1 MTKGAVLQRNL
12 TTTQKLTTFDNGEN
26 QQLVHNYNCLYNILK
41 IKTLKNLVE
50 GSQRLKRGIGK
61 LREVEPNTMDM
72 VKRLH
77 KPSMPDS
84 STSDQDIKASMP
96 KEILKAKEE
105 KNQPDEKQAKNVEEK
120 QRRGEEPLVGFRK
133 KVLRRLG

>member
-1 MTKGAVLQRNL
+1 MQRNL
-12 TTTQKLTTFDNGEN
+12 TTAQKMTTFDNGEN
-26 QQLVHNYNCLYNILK
+26 QQLVHNYNCLYNILR
-41 IKTLKNLVE
+41 IKTLTNLVE

-96 KEILKAKEE
+96 KEILKAKKE

-120 QRRGEEPLVGFRK
+120 QRRGSLDQDPTTPPESSAGSKTL
-133 KVLRRLG
+133 